1 MFENFS
7 YSPEQIKKYHQAA
20 VKDLRL
26 ITREKAPE
34 MVFYVSYNVLI
45 KAAMAVTAKNNLRV
59 KSRVG
64 HHIELIHKLAE
75 ILRNPEIEDAANRM
89 RSKRNH
95 DLYGGGVAI
104 SQKEAHFYLS
114 FCKNLMKQVD
124 SYLFPNK
131 LL

>member
-7 YSPEQIKKYHQAA
+7 YSAEQIKKYYQAA

-26 ITREKAPE
+26 IAKEKAPE
-34 MVFYVSYNVLI
+34 IIFYVSYNVLI

-59 KSRVG
+59 KSRAG

-75 ILRNPEIEDAANRM
+75 ILRDSEIEDAASRM

-95 DLYGGGVAI
+95 DLYDGGAAI
-104 SQKEAHFYLS
+104 SRKEADFYLS